1 MQKII
6 QFFDMIKEFVYL
18 VTSFIWNILQ
28 TLLNI
33 FATIKNIF
41 VALPTSIIIVLSA
54 VIAFSIA
61 YKIISL
67 GGSGEWA
74 ISFLYLV
81 IFLVLWTPGILLVI
95 YHYFILCLL
104 VFLLVCLRNFLKEVK
119 INEKVFNILF
129 NSNFVM

>member
-18 VTSFIWNILQ
+18 VTAFIWNILQ

-41 VALPTSIIIVLSA
+41 VALPTGIKIVLFA

-61 YKIISL
+61 YKVISL
-67 GGSGEWA
+67 GGSGE
-74 ISFLYLV
+74 
-81 IFLVLWTPGILLVI
+81 
-95 YHYFILCLL
+95 
-104 VFLLVCLRNFLKEVK
+104 
-119 INEKVFNILF
+119 
-129 NSNFVM
+129 